1 MRGQHHGD
9 GRVAMVLLAMALERE
24 ADRVRVRYITFHR
37 LEDGGLQCRRFVTF
51 EQTQQRGGDDTKVG
65 AAFGGAREQRLA
77 GRHRPRQAI
86 PGSSPRTAAML
97 ARRVFF
103 VGQRPD
109 MGGIFDLRALVVA
122 ALVTREQ
129 VATAWT
135 GAVFGV
141 ILTPHACPA
150 RCEGTAPSGTAGLGP
165 APCLFFVTDSL
176 LPCDPPCRQAVRRT
190 RRSIKAPKRRSN
202 PGGACCAVNVRNR
215 RLDAG
220 SDSYRQPIMLPR

>member
-1 MRGQHHGD
+1 
-9 GRVAMVLLAMALERE
+9 
-24 ADRVRVRYITFHR
+24 
-37 LEDGGLQCRRFVTF
+37 
-51 EQTQQRGGDDTKVG
+51 
-65 AAFGGAREQRLA
+65 
-77 GRHRPRQAI
+77 
-86 PGSSPRTAAML
+86 
-97 ARRVFF
+97 
-103 VGQRPD
+103 
-109 MGGIFDLRALVVA
+109 
-122 ALVTREQ
+122 LVTREQ